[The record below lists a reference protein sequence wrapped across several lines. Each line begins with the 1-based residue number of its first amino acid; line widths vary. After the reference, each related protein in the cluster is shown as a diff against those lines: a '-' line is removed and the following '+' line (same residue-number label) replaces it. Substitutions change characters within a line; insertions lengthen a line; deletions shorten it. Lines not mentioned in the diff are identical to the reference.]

1 MIVYLL
7 RVQQWPALPHPPNHG
22 SMKKSSWASPPW
34 LGPGSFTLS
43 VGRSSSGKHLHP
55 WKPGV
60 SLFLCRCSS
69 KRKDWGVGRSRAR
82 PGSPLGFEGNSSAA
96 VVVVTF
102 HRNSRISAVR
112 SAGRRGESGVGLQR
126 AWAQRKV
133 SGSCLYHP
141 GSAIPRKGTLLSA
154 RG

>member
-1 MIVYLL
+1 MQGLNKRLLEHMFANGSSNMDTSKLVGLMIGK
-7 RVQQWPALPHPPNHG
+7 W
-22 SMKKSSWASPPW
+22 K
-34 LGPGSFTLS
+34 LGFST
-43 VGRSSSGKHLHP
+43 
-55 WKPGV
+55 GV

-112 SAGRRGESGVGLQR
+112 SAGRRGESGIGLQR

-133 SGSCLYHP
+133 SGSCLYRP